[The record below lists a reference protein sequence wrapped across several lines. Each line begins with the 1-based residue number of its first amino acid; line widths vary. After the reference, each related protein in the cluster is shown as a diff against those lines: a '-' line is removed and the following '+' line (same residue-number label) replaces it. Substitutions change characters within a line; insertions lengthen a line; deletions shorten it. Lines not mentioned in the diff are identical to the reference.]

1 MHFQNN
7 NNQERM
13 TEHEKI
19 RVLFVLNCLGVGGSE
34 IQVARIAP
42 CFDKSLFD
50 VQVAYYDDIN
60 LSHPAD
66 MLKNAGIKVTYLDR
80 PRWGRFRYFFKAAA
94 FIRRERFDVV
104 HACTGTANLYA
115 RVPAIMA
122 GVPVILG
129 ELLGQADL
137 GGIVSRLIYSLTN
150 WRCAGWIV
158 NASNLKTIVEQKLWF
173 MKKRPVFVVLN
184 GLELK
189 DACGAAKEGQKL
201 FNGFRTDRPV
211 VGTIGRLVPV
221 KNHLLFVEMASQI
234 RNAGRDVDYWIIGD
248 GPMRPEIEQ
257 AIRRH
262 NLADRVRV
270 LGYLADIEPA
280 LSRMDVFVLTSNT
293 EGCPTVL
300 LEAMRA
306 SLPVVATNCTDLSEI
321 IQDGVNGYTA
331 PVGKAREL
339 AEKVNR
345 ILADID
351 LRRQMAINSR
361 KIVEERFDISLA
373 VKHMQD
379 VYIDCIKRASKRNG
393 RLRMKLGG
401 LGV

>member
-7 NNQERM
+7 NNQERV

-19 RVLFVLNCLGVGGSE
+19 RVLFVLNCLGVGGAE
-34 IQVARIAP
+34 TQVARIAP

-94 FIRRERFDVV
+94 FIRGERFDVV
-104 HACTGTANLYA
+104 HAFGGTTNLYA

-129 ELLGQADL
+129 GLRGQADL
-137 GGIVSRLIYSLTN
+137 GGIVSRLIYSLAN

-158 NASNLKTIVEQKLWF
+158 NAGSLKTIAEQKLWF

-189 DACGAAKEGQKL
+189 DVRGAVKEGQRL
-201 FNGFRTDRPV
+201 FDEFRTDRPV
-211 VGTIGRLVPV
+211 VGTVGRLVPV

-234 RNAGRDVDYWIIGD
+234 RDAGQDFDYWIIGD
-248 GPMRPEIEQ
+248 GPIRPEIEQ
-257 AIRRH
+257 AIRRR
-262 NLADRVRV
+262 NLADRVRM
-270 LGYLADIEPA
+270 LGYRADVEPA

-293 EGCPTVL
+293 EGCPNVL

-321 IQDGVNGYTA
+321 IQDGVNSYIA
-331 PVGKAREL
+331 PVGNAREL
-339 AEKVNR
+339 AEKVKR
-345 ILADID
+345 ILADTD

-361 KIVEERFDISLA
+361 RIFEEKFNISSA
-373 VKHMQD
+373 VKRMQD
-379 VYIDCIKRASKRNG
+379 VYIDCIKRASKRNE